1 MRPLPVP
8 GDLLAGKYT
17 VVRALGHGGMGVVY
31 EAEHARLGQNVA
43 LKFLKPEHV
52 EIAQDL
58 ARFEREARAA
68 ATLKSPHV
76 VRIYDVDTTPE
87 GVPYIVMEL
96 LAGHDLSQEL
106 RRRDDVPLAEVVDWM
121 LQVCAAMGEA
131 HARGIIHRDL
141 KPSNVF
147 LCEGGE
153 QVKVVDFGISKLLAS
168 GEFTGSSSALGTPQY
183 MAPEQLRGSRD
194 VDGRIDIWAIAIMT
208 YRILA
213 RRFPFAGETPAA
225 IAVSIVTE
233 EPTPLAQHR
242 PDLPPTF
249 CDALMRALVKLPSGR
264 YRTVFELAEALAP
277 FGSGKHAAPRAS
289 SPSLASLPSA
299 SVRDVDPPAA
309 SGRAVS
315 EVTVGATELVVP
327 GLAPK
332 RRWGVAVLAGAAV
345 VAVGL
350 GALTALRTP
359 RPPPQGAAIVIGQG
373 AAVDPTPSSALPLAP
388 LAPSADVPPASST
401 DAPLAPSVDPVASA
415 PAARVSSTHAAPK
428 PPPGR
433 PTATGA
439 APKPTATGAGPKPTA
454 TVAPKPSA
462 TPLHL

>member
-168 GEFTGSSSALGTPQY
+168 GEFTGSSS
-183 MAPEQLRGSRD
+183 
-194 VDGRIDIWAIAIMT
+194 
-208 YRILA
+208 
-213 RRFPFAGETPAA
+213 
-225 IAVSIVTE
+225 
-233 EPTPLAQHR
+233 
-242 PDLPPTF
+242 
-249 CDALMRALVKLPSGR
+249 
-264 YRTVFELAEALAP
+264 
-277 FGSGKHAAPRAS
+277 
-289 SPSLASLPSA
+289 
-299 SVRDVDPPAA
+299 
-309 SGRAVS
+309 
-315 EVTVGATELVVP
+315 
-327 GLAPK
+327 
-332 RRWGVAVLAGAAV
+332 
-345 VAVGL
+345 
-350 GALTALRTP
+350 
-359 RPPPQGAAIVIGQG
+359 
-373 AAVDPTPSSALPLAP
+373 
-388 LAPSADVPPASST
+388 
-401 DAPLAPSVDPVASA
+401 
-415 PAARVSSTHAAPK
+415 
-428 PPPGR
+428 
-433 PTATGA
+433 
-439 APKPTATGAGPKPTA
+439 
-454 TVAPKPSA
+454 
-462 TPLHL
+462 

>member
-8 GDLLAGKYT
+8 GDLLAGKYK
-17 VVRALGHGGMGVVY
+17 VVRALGHGGMGIVY

-106 RRRDDVPLAEVVDWM
+106 RRRDGVPLTEVVDWM

-131 HARGIIHRDL
+131 HARGIIHRDI

-147 LCEGGE
+147 LCEAGE
-153 QVKVVDFGISKLLAS
+153 QIKVVDFGISKLLAS
-168 GEFTGSSSALGTPQY
+168 GECTGSSSALGTPQY

-194 VDGRIDIWAIAIMT
+194 VDGRIDIWAIAVMT

-233 EPTPLAQHR
+233 EPTPLAEHR
-242 PDLPPTF
+242 PDLPPAF
-249 CDALMRALVKLPSGR
+249 CDALMRALVKLPAGR
-264 YRTVFELAEALAP
+264 YPTVFDLAEALAP

-289 SPSLASLPSA
+289 SPSLPNA
-299 SVRDVDPPAA
+299 SVRDLEPVAS
-309 SGRAVS
+309 SGRSVS

-332 RRWGVAVLAGAAV
+332 RRWGAAALMGAMV
-345 VAVGL
+345 VAIGVG
-350 GALTALRTP
+350 AVTALRTSQ
-359 RPPPQGAAIVIGQG
+359 PPSGGAAIVVGQG
-373 AAVDPTPSSALPLAP
+373 APFGPTPSASASAEAPLAP
-388 LAPSADVPPASST
+388 LAPAASGVE
-401 DAPLAPSVDPVASA
+401 SVETVASA
-415 PAARVSSTHAAPK
+415 PAARVSSSHAAKAPPGKPAAPPKPTAAPK
-428 PPPGR
+428 PA
-433 PTATGA
+433 TTGA
-439 APKPTATGAGPKPTA
+439 Q
-454 TVAPKPSA
+454 PKPSA